1 LDKTRRKL
9 IYLSARIGRD
19 AMAAIQICA
28 DERNQFFCQL
38 RSSVLGGVK
47 KRRVM
52 DMIYGSFFYIAV
64 SGAGT

>member
-1 LDKTRRKL
+1 
-9 IYLSARIGRD
+9 
-19 AMAAIQICA
+19 MAAIQICA